1 MFISMSSTRLK
12 VKVKGQGQFSTSKLV
27 SKFLNCNN
35 SKTICQRWL
44 KLSPNA
50 LECKFP
56 SYKPYFIKVF
66 PIPWEDLTVFLLI
79 IIIIIIIILFFSS
92 SDIGKVLWPIGL
104 KFYTL
109 IRLFQEGAWLTLW
122 TNSIFSK
129 GVISHFMKMLVYT
142 SPPTFFEL
150 STSNLF

>member
-1 MFISMSSTRLK
+1 MFISMSFTRWK
-12 VKVKGQGQFSTSKLV
+12 VKVKGQGQFSTSKWV

-35 SKTICQRWL
+35 SKTICQRGL

-50 LECKFP
+50 LECQFP
-56 SYKPYFIKVF
+56 SDKYACPYFIKVF
-66 PIPWEDLTVFLLI
+66 PISWEDLTVFLLI
-79 IIIIIIIILFFSS
+79 IIILFYFSS
-92 SDIGKVLWPIGL
+92 SNVDEVLWPICL

-122 TNSIFSK
+122 TNSIFSN

-142 SPPTFFEL
+142 SPPTFFEI